1 MKKISDYKGDSAID
15 LYAEILEPIGEIL
28 QDKEISQAL
37 SNKKSIMQIVG
48 IAFRKYKEAVKKIV
62 LSVDDTEIDGKNIF
76 SRFTTIFIDVLND
89 KDFIDFF
96 KQAEQVRTDGGSFGF
111 VTENTEV
118 KEN

>member
-37 SNKKSIMQIVG
+37 SNKKSIMHIVG

-76 SRFTTIFIDVLND
+76 SRFTTIFVDVLND

-96 KQAEQVRTDGGSFGF
+96 KQAEQVMTDNESSGF
-111 VTENTEV
+111 ATESTEE